1 MFKRKC
7 LNLVLI
13 VLLQVLCAS
22 RTGKSKRKH
31 CIILASSIIIIVFV
45 FNHIPESRRELTF
58 ADILHNLPVEE
69 KRNFVWRTALE
80 ILNNNHSNVYGYPTK
95 SFHNETIVNMI
106 SNLISNYKV
115 RVINKLQY
123 TQLYYYIPLP
133 NV

>member
-69 KRNFVWRTALE
+69 KRNFVWKTALE

-115 RVINKLQY
+115 RVIIKIQY
-123 TQLYYYIPLP
+123 TQLILYS
-133 NV
+133 VA